1 MKRTKIVPRAVFGVS
16 FGGVVPASIML
27 GLQACSSGPVLG
39 VAAVAMCCF
48 EAGSP
53 DGDADAS
60 DATDSTS
67 EASDA
72 PSETTT
78 DATGDAPEGG

>member
-27 GLQACSSGPVLG
+27 GLQACGSQPVLG

-48 EAGSP
+48 EASLP
-53 DGDADAS
+53 DGDAS
-60 DATDSTS
+60 DANS

-72 PSETTT
+72 PTDTTT
-78 DATGDAPEGG
+78 DTTSDAPDDVKEGG

>member
-16 FGGVVPASIML
+16 FGGVVPASILL
-27 GLQACSSGPVLG
+27 GLQACGSGPVLG

-48 EAGSP
+48 EASLP
-53 DGDADAS
+53 DGDAS
-60 DATDSTS
+60 DAKS

-72 PSETTT
+72 PSDSTT
-78 DATGDAPEGG
+78 DAPNDVMGDAPEGGG